1 MASPGDVPVDD
12 HADFAVKH
20 FFILL
25 RHEIGVLLIN
35 PATYIATVVFLV
47 LMGGIFQ
54 QLLSE
59 YAHAASDTSPAVSFF
74 KLFWLPVMVLTP
86 LLTMHSLADERR
98 RGTIETLLTTPVTT
112 AEVVLA
118 KFGASYFL
126 YLALWGST
134 ISFHWVLYHFAETPG
149 ALDPGPLIGGYTF
162 IALCGLPYIAIGIFA
177 SSLTRSQLVAA
188 LVTFALCGIFTFAPL
203 ALPQLIPLEAD
214 PGPHLR
220 AFIDHVQVT
229 QHASDFISGTIDTR
243 APVLFVSCAALWLFL
258 GVLALDAR
266 SARA

>member
-1 MASPGDVPVDD
+1 
-12 HADFAVKH
+12 VKH
-20 FFILL
+20 FFTLL

-47 LMGGIFQ
+47 LMGMVFQ

-74 KLFWLPVMVLTP
+74 RFFFLPVLFLTP

-126 YLALWGST
+126 YVILWGST
-134 ISFHWVLYHFAETPG
+134 VSFHWLLFRFAESP
-149 ALDPGPLIGGYTF
+149 AAIDPGPLIAGYTF
-162 IALCGLPYIAIGIFA
+162 IALCGLPFIAIGIFA
-177 SSLTRSQLVAA
+177 SALTRSQLVAA
-188 LVTFALCGIFTFAPL
+188 LVTFALSGILFIIGPL
-203 ALPQLIPLEAD
+203 MLLRLFPAD
-214 PGPHLR
+214 GRPGSMWGLLV
-220 AFIDHVQVT
+220 DHVQVT
-229 QHASDFISGTIDTR
+229 QHATDFIAGTIDTR
-243 APVLFVSCAALWLFL
+243 ALVLFTSCAGFWLFL
-258 GVLALDAR
+258 ATLALDAR
-266 SARA
+266 LVRR

>member
-1 MASPGDVPVDD
+1 M
-12 HADFAVKH
+12 KH

-35 PATYIATVVFLV
+35 PATYIATVVFLA
-47 LMGGIFQ
+47 LMGAIFQ
-54 QLLSE
+54 QLLVE

-74 KLFWLPVMVLTP
+74 KLFWLPVMLLTP

-118 KFGASYFL
+118 KFAASYLL
-126 YLALWGST
+126 YAALWGST
-134 ISFHWVLYHFAETPG
+134 ASFHWVLYHYAETPG
-149 ALDPGPLIGGYTF
+149 ALDPGPLIGGYLF
-162 IALCGLPYIAIGIFA
+162 IGLCGLPYIAIGIFA

-188 LVTFALCGIFTFAPL
+188 LVTFALCAFFTFAPL
-203 ALPQLIPLEAD
+203 ALLRLVPLGAGE
-214 PGPHLR
+214 GPFLR

-229 QHASDFISGTIDTR
+229 QHANDYISGTIDTR
-243 APVLFVSCAALWLFL
+243 APVLFGSSAALWLFL
-258 GVLALDAR
+258 AILALDAR
-266 SARA
+266 SARV